1 MDVIACFL
9 SIAGALLAL
18 LLWVLHTRTENAR
31 RDVVRRILAKTAARR
46 IRAQL
51 DGDRKAMHDAQVE
64 RDVALQIYNAFW
76 GDEEE

>member
-18 LLWVLHTRTENAR
+18 LLWVLHVRTEDAR

-51 DGDRKAMHDAQVE
+51 DGDKEAMHDAQVE

-76 GDEEE
+76 GDEE

>member
-51 DGDRKAMHDAQVE
+51 DGDAEAMHDAQVE

-76 GDEEE
+76 GDEE